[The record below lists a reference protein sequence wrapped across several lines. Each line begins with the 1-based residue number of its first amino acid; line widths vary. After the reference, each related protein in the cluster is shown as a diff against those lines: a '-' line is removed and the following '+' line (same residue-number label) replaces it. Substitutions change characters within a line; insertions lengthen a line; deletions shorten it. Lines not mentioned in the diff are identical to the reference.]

1 MRSSETLKNATD
13 TINTGRYALD
23 KKKQQDQQ
31 SKVWLAPMN
40 QTIISPALHVAGKSA
55 FDLHFQ
61 ISKHTH

>member
-1 MRSSETLKNATD
+1 
-13 TINTGRYALD
+13 LD